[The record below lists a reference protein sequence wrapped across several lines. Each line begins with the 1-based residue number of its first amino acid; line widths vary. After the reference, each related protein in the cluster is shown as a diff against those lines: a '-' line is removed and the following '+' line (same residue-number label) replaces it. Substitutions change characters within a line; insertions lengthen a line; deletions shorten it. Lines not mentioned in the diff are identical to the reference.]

1 MKQLTNNM
9 KNGILS
15 LTEKR
20 LQLKQH
26 PPRNNADQSTIT
38 GSTEVLLPN
47 KPDLVHP
54 IKFTSTEMQKV
65 L

>member
-1 MKQLTNNM
+1 MK
-9 KNGILS
+9 KGILS

-26 PPRNNADQSTIT
+26 PLKHNADQSTIT
-38 GSTEVLLPN
+38 GSTEVLLPD

-54 IKFTSTEMQKV
+54 IKFTSTEI
-65 L
+65 